1 MSGELEGRVALVTGA
16 GRGLGAA
23 VADALEGEGATVV
36 RTDLEGTDVTL
47 DVRDEAAVGRV
58 IAETAEQHGR
68 LDVVVANAGVA
79 FVKPLVEVS
88 LADWRGLM
96 DVNLDGVFVTA
107 REAGKQMAARG
118 GGSIVT
124 MASIT
129 GLRGSPLIGTY
140 AAAKAGVISLSKTLA
155 LELRDHDVRV
165 NAVCPGFIDTSM
177 VRDHADEL
185 SAAIGMPVE
194 QVIDAKQGRMG
205 TAEEVARLVLFL
217 ASDRSRFSTAEAFVL
232 DGGSTGALV

>member
-1 MSGELEGRVALVTGA
+1 VSGELEGRVARDTGA
-16 GRGLGAA
+16 AQGLGAA
-23 VADALEGEGATVV
+23 VSDALASEGATVV
-36 RTDLEGTDVTL
+36 RTDIQGTDVTL
-47 DVRDEAAVGRV
+47 DVRDEAQVKQV
-58 IAETAEQHGR
+58 IADTAEQHGR

-79 FVKPLVEVS
+79 FVKPLTETS

-96 DVNLDGVFVTA
+96 EINLDGVFLTA
-107 REAGKQMAARG
+107 REAAIQMAPRG
-118 GGSIVT
+118 GGSIIN

-155 LELRDHDVRV
+155 LELRDHGVRV
-165 NAVCPGFIDTSM
+165 NAVCPGFIDTQL

-185 SAAIGMPVE
+185 SAAIGMPIE
-194 QVIDAKQGRMG
+194 DVINAKQGRMG